1 MATRQEVF
9 EVADRLRARGA
20 RVSLRSVI
28 PELRLGGS
36 NRVVG
41 PLLRDWKAER
51 RYLPKVE
58 AAGLPETLQGRLRTF
73 AVELW
78 EAARADAAA
87 ELVAERAAP
96 EAHRRAGDEVLDE
109 ALAHLDVAEAE
120 MGRLQERLARLEE
133 AGPRVPA

>member
-1 MATRQEVF
+1 MASRHEVF
-9 EVADRLRARGA
+9 EVADRLRARGL

-28 PELRLGGS
+28 PELRYGGS

-41 PLLRDWKAER
+41 PLLRDWKVDR
-51 RYLPKVE
+51 KYLPKVE
-58 AAGLPETLQGRLRTF
+58 ASGLPERLQRRLREF

-87 ELVAERAAP
+87 ELVAEHAAL
-96 EAHRRAGDEVLDE
+96 EARTRAGDEILDE
-109 ALAHLDVAEAE
+109 ALARLDVAEAE
-120 MGRLQERLARLEE
+120 TGRLRELLARLEE